1 MSTRLKSLFFKYFQI
16 LMRTVNHLPVVK
28 MNCVKKLMV
37 AITVPAG
44 KIIRHPQEITVYT
57 Y

>member
-44 KIIRHPQEITVYT
+44 KVIRHPQEITVYT